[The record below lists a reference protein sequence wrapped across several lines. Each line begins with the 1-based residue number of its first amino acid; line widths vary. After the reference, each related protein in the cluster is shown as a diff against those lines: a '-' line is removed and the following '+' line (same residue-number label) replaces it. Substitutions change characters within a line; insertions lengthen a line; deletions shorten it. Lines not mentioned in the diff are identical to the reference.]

1 MLASVNKMEYPLDRK
16 CEREYPLDRKF
27 EREFPGKL

>member
-16 CEREYPLDRKF
+16 FEREYPLDRKF